1 MTYRDR
7 GSQMASLKGTTPINH
22 GAKLESGAVVGDLSA
37 AVFF

>member
-22 GAKLESGAVVGDLSA
+22 GAKLESRAVVRDLSA